1 LAHKRFVLASI
12 FKKQTPTELFKK
24 LNPGFVFLMNI
35 KQTLLLVSWD
45 SNAKLE
51 IQDFGDS
58 GEDCKKT
65 CLKDFSVDVLVKH

>member
-1 LAHKRFVLASI
+1 
-12 FKKQTPTELFKK
+12 
-24 LNPGFVFLMNI
+24 MNI